1 MDIKADFFNSVAF
14 TWDEICHYDD
24 KKIRFLLQLLEICPN
39 DSILDVGT
47 GTGVLIPYFREV
59 NPLGKIIAIDNSPKM
74 IEVARKKFGQEKCS
88 QFRIS
93 DVELDCIHETF
104 NHIVLYSV
112 FPHIENKI
120 DTISKLIN
128 RNLKKGGK
136 LLIAHSDSRNWLNN
150 MHKRKNKSV
159 CNDVLIDVQTQ
170 AKLFFQAGL
179 HVKDAFENEELY
191 YLLLTQQ

>member
-1 MDIKADFFNSVAF
+1 MNIKADFFNSVAF
-14 TWDEICHYDD
+14 TWDKMCRYDD
-24 KKIRFLLQLLEICPN
+24 KKIRFLLQLLDICPN

-74 IEVARKKFGQEKCS
+74 IEVAQKKFSREKYT
-88 QFRIS
+88 QFLIS

-120 DTISKLIN
+120 DTILKLIN
-128 RNLKKGGK
+128 KNLKKEGK
-136 LLIAHSDSRNWLNN
+136 LLIAHSDSRNRLND

-159 CNDVLIDVQTQ
+159 CNDILIDVQKQ
-170 AKLFFQAGL
+170 ANLFSQAGL